1 MRTQSGE
8 LWMRFWTTA
17 LPFSK
22 SKKLEIKMQTQDEI
36 IARRVLN
43 RIIGDPN
50 KWEKGLTI
58 WQLRDMIAA
67 RWAWYETANK

>member
-1 MRTQSGE
+1 
-8 LWMRFWTTA
+8 
-17 LPFSK
+17 
-22 SKKLEIKMQTQDEI
+22 MQTQDEI

>member
-1 MRTQSGE
+1 
-8 LWMRFWTTA
+8 
-17 LPFSK
+17 
-22 SKKLEIKMQTQDEI
+22 MQTQDEI

-58 WQLRDMIAA
+58 WQLLAMINV
-67 RWAWYETANK
+67 RRAWYATTNN